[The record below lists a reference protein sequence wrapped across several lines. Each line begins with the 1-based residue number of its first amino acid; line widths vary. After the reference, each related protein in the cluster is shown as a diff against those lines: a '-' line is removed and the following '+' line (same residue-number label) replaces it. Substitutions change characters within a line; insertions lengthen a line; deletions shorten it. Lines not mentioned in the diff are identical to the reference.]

1 MIVLIVY
8 LECEV
13 IVAGQLFK
21 RLEAEGEEVSQ
32 GMKPLWKLK
41 TSRMQD
47 LLYSKVSRR
56 TSMGY

>member
-21 RLEAEGEEVSQ
+21 RLEAEGEVSQ
-32 GMKPLWKLK
+32 GMKPL
-41 TSRMQD
+41 
-47 LLYSKVSRR
+47 
-56 TSMGY
+56 